1 MFLNTKTNYHE
12 TIHDGA
18 IDVKGNIQDSA
29 MGMKSRIVG
38 HRFLTQPKNR
48 VSD

>member
-1 MFLNTKTNYHE
+1 MFLNIKTNYHE

-18 IDVKGNIQDSA
+18 IDVKGTISDCA
-29 MGMKSRIVG
+29 IGMKSRIVD
-38 HRFLTQPKNR
+38 HRLLTQPKNR